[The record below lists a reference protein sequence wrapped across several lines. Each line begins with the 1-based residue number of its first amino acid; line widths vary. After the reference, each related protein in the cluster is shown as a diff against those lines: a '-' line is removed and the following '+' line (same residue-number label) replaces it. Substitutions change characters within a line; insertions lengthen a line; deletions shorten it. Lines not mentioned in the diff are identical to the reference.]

1 MPWNM
6 VGCAIALA
14 TVLSLSGALA
24 STALAKNGGPPKIDI
39 EYGCHAS
46 EQAVKA
52 VLSVTSDIYTSCV
65 DSEKG
70 ALEQLDKSW
79 STFPASDK
87 AQCIHPK
94 EYIPGY
100 VEWLTCLE
108 MTRDVRV
115 MRKGQPENTS
125 TDIHECPVVRFH
137 EDGTIISV
145 NTAC

>member
-1 MPWNM
+1 MRWNM
-6 VGCAIALA
+6 VGRAIALA

-24 STALAKNGGPPKIDI
+24 STAPAKNGEPPKIDI

-52 VLSVTSDIYTSCV
+52 VISVTSDIYTSCV
-65 DSEKG
+65 DDEKD
-70 ALEQLDKSW
+70 ALEQLNKNW

-87 AQCIHPK
+87 TQCIQPK
-94 EYIPGY
+94 EYIPSY
-100 VEWLTCLE
+100 VEWVICLE

-115 MRKGQPENTS
+115 MRKGQPATTS
-125 TDIHECPVVRFH
+125 TDSGECPVVRFH